1 MDQGQIGEGFQSS
14 SEHAEWPTRPQQRPR
29 QPQRRP
35 SGGRER
41 PNQIEELR
49 LRSIDLIDHCGR
61 ATIGKKF
68 T

>member
-1 MDQGQIGEGFQSS
+1 VATPAA
-14 SEHAEWPTRPQQRPR
+14 AEAR

-41 PNQIEELR
+41 PNQIEEIR
-49 LRSIDLIDHCGR
+49 VRSIDLIDHCGR